1 MKLFK
6 KGAVFVFS
14 IVLLFTSLGVASAS
28 EVQSTDVNGVQGID

>member
-14 IVLLFTSLGVASAS
+14 IVLLFTSIGTTCPFGS
-28 EVQSTDVNGVQGID
+28 VQ